1 MIRYKK
7 LLTLKILDKD
17 TKEPIGKVEDV
28 IFSND
33 FRKVE
38 SLIIKNGNLIKN
50 KAIVKYDDIYFI
62 NNRQLIYIKDSN
74 ELERKMERSIS
85 VPREGSRFLDKEIK
99 NENGECIGFVKDIV
113 INRDD
118 GKIDGFIITE
128 GLFED
133 LINGR
138 NYLPL
143 LDNITIDEKGIYII
157 SNILI

>member
-143 LDNITIDEKGIYII
+143 LDNIVIDEKGIYII

>member
-1 MIRYKK
+1 VIRYKK

-143 LDNITIDEKGIYII
+143 LDNIVIDEKGIYII

>member
-1 MIRYKK
+1 VIRYKQ
-7 LLTLKILDKD
+7 LLTLKVLDKN

-33 FRKVE
+33 YKKIEF
-38 SLIIKNGNLIKN
+38 LIVKNGNLIKN
-50 KAIVKYDDIYFI
+50 KAIIKYDDICFI
-62 NNRQLIYIKDSN
+62 NNKQLIYIKDAD
-74 ELERKMERSIS
+74 ELKDKLERSIS
-85 VPREGSRFLDKEIK
+85 SNREGSKFLDKEII
-99 NENGECIGFVKDIV
+99 NENGECIGFVRDIV

-133 LINGR
+133 LLKGR

-143 LDNITIDEKGIYII
+143 LDNITIDEKAINVT